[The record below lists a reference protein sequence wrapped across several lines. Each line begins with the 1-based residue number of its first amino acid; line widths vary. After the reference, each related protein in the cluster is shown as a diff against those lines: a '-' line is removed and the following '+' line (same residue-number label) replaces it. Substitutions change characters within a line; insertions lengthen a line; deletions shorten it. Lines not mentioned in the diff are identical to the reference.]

1 MKKTHPSS
9 PRAQSTK
16 SGFTIIEIS
25 FAMAVISVLL
35 IIIATISI
43 NLMALYQKGLTIK
56 AVNSVGRGLIDEIT
70 SAINS
75 APSIDS
81 NNLCNSF
88 IEEGSDRTRCKNDNA
103 NKFVYQHKVGND
115 QNGLPVQY
123 SGIFCSGNYSYIW
136 NTEFALKSGN
146 QTLSLTYLDQNRQT
160 QTISTPRLVRFEDKT
175 YRACSVTINK
185 QYQSNLEN
193 LSTIDITHLAN
204 NVEKRTPEPVQGFLT
219 SFDIDL
225 VLYELTMFP
234 ISQDSIT
241 LRSFISGTF
250 ILATERGGVNITRT
264 GDYCDVE
271 QGNDIA
277 NGSALELGSEFNYCG
292 INKFNFAAR
301 TAGV

>member
-1 MKKTHPSS
+1 MKKLRKQS
-9 PRAQSTK
+9 PKVLAAK

-43 NLMALYQKGLTIK
+43 NLMAVYQKGLTIK

-81 NNLCNSF
+81 DNLCNSF
-88 IEEGSDRTRCKNDNA
+88 IEGGSSRTECKNDNA
-103 NKFVYQHKVGND
+103 NKFVYQHKVGYNQD
-115 QNGLPVQY
+115 GLPVQY
-123 SGIFCSGNYSYIW
+123 SGVFCSGNYSYIW
-136 NTEFALKSGN
+136 NTQFALESGN
-146 QTLSLTYLDQNRQT
+146 NTLSLTYLDQQRQT
-160 QTISTPRLVRFEDKT
+160 QVINTPRLVRFEDKT

-185 QYQSNLEN
+185 QYRSDLSNLN
-193 LSTIDITHLAN
+193 MIDISHLAN
-204 NVEKRTPEPVQGFLT
+204 GIEKRTPEPVQGFLT
-219 SFDIDL
+219 SFDLDL

-264 GDYCDVE
+264 GDYCDVQ

-277 NGSALELGSEFNYCG
+277 NGSTLELGSEFNYCA